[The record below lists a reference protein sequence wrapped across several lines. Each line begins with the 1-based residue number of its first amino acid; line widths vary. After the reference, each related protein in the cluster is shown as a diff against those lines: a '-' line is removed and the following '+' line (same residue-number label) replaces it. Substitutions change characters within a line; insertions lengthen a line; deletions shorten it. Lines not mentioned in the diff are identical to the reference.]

1 MLEQC
6 KWFSWRYNERLI
18 CDVSRKGFIGL
29 KSKMYTFI
37 TEDNHEKKIITKTKK
52 KNYKKDRKNTI

>member
-37 TEDNHEKKIITKTKK
+37 TEDNHEKKNYCQNKK
-52 KNYKKDRKNTI
+52 EKLQKGS